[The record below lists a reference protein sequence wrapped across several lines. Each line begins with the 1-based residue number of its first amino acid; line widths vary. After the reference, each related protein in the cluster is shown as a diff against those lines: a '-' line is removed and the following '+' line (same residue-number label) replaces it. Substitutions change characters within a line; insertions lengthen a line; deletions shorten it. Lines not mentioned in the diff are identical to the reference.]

1 MWYSVCRNYYHK
13 RYSKSHYK
21 IEITRLTDK
30 YKYSNLIIMDE
41 FMYSEE
47 DYDKVNVG
55 EIVLPTLSSMEH
67 VSKKLGIDNKLLE
80 E

>member
-1 MWYSVCRNYYHK
+1 
-13 RYSKSHYK
+13 
-21 IEITRLTDK
+21 
-30 YKYSNLIIMDE
+30 MDE